1 MSAYT
6 MGAKRRQHRSRQ
18 ASDSR
23 MLGQRAH
30 EIVRE
35 QTLTTRALI
44 EPENL
49 RWFVLRVQ
57 SQKEEKVIKSL
68 DLRAIPAAIPTVPKE
83 RRSRGK
89 LHKWRTPIASGYIL
103 IGFPGVADIKWW
115 DILQIDYVWSP
126 IPDDDGRPAQAPWRT
141 SYEQDGAIK
150 RGGVEVLLPDLIPL
164 RTAAAEF
171 LRRAKAFEKDMPV
184 QIKEGPFAGFD
195 GKVEDATDEE
205 VSILL
210 TIFGRQTKV
219 TAPVTGVQKIKEAKA
234 A

>member
-6 MGAKRRQHRSRQ
+6 KGAKKALRRS
-18 ASDSR
+18 
-23 MLGQRAH
+23 QRGMPAIGRRFN
-30 EIVRE
+30 EVIRE

-57 SQKEEKVIKSL
+57 SMQEERVIRSL

-83 RRSRGK
+83 RRQRGIIYR
-89 LHKWRTPIASGYIL
+89 WRAPLAAGYVL
-103 IGFPGVADIKWW
+103 IGIPGSAPVPWW
-115 DILQIDYVWSP
+115 DLLQIDYVWSP
-126 IPDDDGRPAQAPWRT
+126 VPDDQGNAAQAPWRT
-141 SYEQDGAIK
+141 SYEENGQIK
-150 RGGVEVLLPDLIPL
+150 RGGIEVLLPDLMPI
-164 RTAAAEF
+164 RSTAAEF
-171 LRRAKAFEKDMPV
+171 MRRAKAFEKDMPV

-195 GKVEDATDEE
+195 GKVVSATDVD
-205 VSILL
+205 VSIML

-219 TAPVTGVQKIKEAKA
+219 TIPVADVKRVKEAQA